1 MIYFIRARTHYHYAT
16 SLWKEIS
23 EGKRKPDLN
32 LLEDIFH
39 QALKALYAVTEV
51 SPKDRPL
58 THEEILEKVL
68 PTLSDED
75 KRTVLKVRSLLCE
88 KEGSPPEI
96 LMEEMASLLEAVK
109 RCLQP
114 IL

>member
-1 MIYFIRARTHYHYAT
+1 MIYFIRARTHYNYAI

-23 EGKRKPDLN
+23 EGKRKPDPT
-32 LLEDIFH
+32 LLEGIFH

-58 THEEILEKVL
+58 TNEEILEKVL
-68 PTLSDED
+68 PTLSDEE
-75 KRTVLKVRSLLCE
+75 KRTVLKVRSILYE
-88 KEGSPPEI
+88 KERFPTEI
-96 LMEEMASLLEAVK
+96 LMEEMASFLEAVK